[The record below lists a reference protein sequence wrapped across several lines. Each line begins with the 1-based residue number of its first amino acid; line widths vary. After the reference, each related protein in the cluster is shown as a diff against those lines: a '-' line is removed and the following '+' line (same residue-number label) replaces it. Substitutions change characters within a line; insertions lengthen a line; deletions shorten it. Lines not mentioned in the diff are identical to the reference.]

1 MANSQEIVRYKQQLT
16 SLIINN
22 AAVVKLINE
31 PEITNP
37 EDLIY
42 HNIYD
47 FVRIPETI
55 DEEKTYICIKVDVPQ
70 VYRSSFLFKQ
80 LIISIYIISH
90 QNQMITEYGGT
101 RIDLISALLDKMLNG
116 RKDIGKKK
124 LELISNIED
133 SVGSK
138 HRCRIM
144 KFKAEDIN
152 NSKCLEPEDEI
163 LDQLTE

>member
-22 AAVVKLINE
+22 EAIVKLINE

-47 FVRIPETI
+47 FVRVPETI

-90 QNQMITEYGGT
+90 QKQMITEYGGT

-152 NSKCLEPEDEI
+152 NSKCLTPEDEI
-163 LDQLTE
+163 LDQFTE

>member
-1 MANSQEIVRYKQQLT
+1 MANSLEIVRYKQQLT

-22 AAVVKLINE
+22 EKIVKLINE
-31 PEITNP
+31 EDIENP

-47 FVRIPETI
+47 FVRVPETI
-55 DEEKTYICIKVDVPQ
+55 DEERTYICLKVDVPE

-80 LIISIYIISH
+80 LIITIYIISH

-101 RIDLISALLDKMLNG
+101 RIDLISALVDKMLNG

-133 SVGSK
+133 GIGSK
-138 HRCRIM
+138 HRCRIL
-144 KFKAEDIN
+144 KFKASDIDN
-152 NSKCLEPEDEI
+152 GKCLNAEDDIIDKFIE
-163 LDQLTE
+163 

>member
-1 MANSQEIVRYKQQLT
+1 MANSREIVRYKQQLT
-16 SLIINN
+16 SLVINN
-22 AAVVKLINE
+22 EDIVKLLNE
-31 PEITNP
+31 PEIVNP

-55 DEEKTYICIKVDVPQ
+55 DEERTYICFKIDVPE

-80 LIISIYIISH
+80 LIITVYIISH

-101 RIDLISALLDKMLNG
+101 RIDLISALVDKMLNG
-116 RKDIGKKK
+116 YRGIGKKK

-133 SVGSK
+133 GVGSK

-144 KFKAEDIN
+144 KFKAADID
-152 NSKCLEPEDEI
+152 NSKCLSDE
-163 LDQLTE
+163 LD

>member
-1 MANSQEIVRYKQQLT
+1 MANSEEIIRYKQQIT

-22 AAVVKLINE
+22 ESIVKLINE

-37 EDLIY
+37 EELIY
-42 HNIYD
+42 HNVYD
-47 FVRIPETI
+47 FIRIPETI
-55 DEEKTYICIKVDVPQ
+55 DEEKTYLCVKVDVPE

-80 LIISIYIISH
+80 LIICIYVISH

-101 RIDLISALLDKMLNG
+101 RIDLIGALLDKMLNG

-133 SVGSK
+133 SVGAR
-138 HRCRIM
+138 HRCRIL

-152 NSKCLEPEDEI
+152 NSKCATPEDEI